1 MIFLV
6 PIETASFFEEERRE
20 KDIVE
25 SGSELLRS
33 THLVAPKKYND
44 LHFRVVI
51 NSIKLWNLPLVFYS
65 KRSNGNNEKN
75 SGNLNKS
82 VGKRRVFYQN

>member
-33 THLVAPKKYND
+33 TNLVAPKRRND
-44 LHFRVVI
+44 LHFCIVI
-51 NSIKLWNLPLVFYS
+51 NSIKLRNLPLVFYS
-65 KRSNGNNEKN
+65 KRSDGNNQKN
-75 SGNLNKS
+75 RGNLNKS
-82 VGKRRVFYQN
+82 VGKRGVFYQH